1 MLLDQLKKA
10 LEPLVELSRAETSF
24 DVLGT
29 TVHLRLLSPD
39 EELQCQQE
47 AQQFI
52 SEVEDDDEVE
62 DLSRTRAIR
71 FLDGFRLSILSRAI
85 VQINDLDLR
94 DMQYIETGEV
104 LPNGVKVK
112 VLKTQAVRDIII
124 KFPRQIQVFIMQKF
138 HILTES
144 VNVVVDENLD
154 NDFSDDDAEVQAME
168 EELQRKKNAINTKK
182 EAVQQDDVRKLMRTT
197 ANQSESYTNERLNT
211 AKDIEKTSKEAFQE
225 AEKEVFEEEPQEE
238 IIERTRTRTPITPTQ
253 ATPPSVGSQPPPSRT
268 EPEEQL
274 QVQESPKAESN
285 IFQEQEMPPQ
295 RPKPNGLQEGI
306 EVYRLPTQSIGG
318 EQTTTKNTPT
328 TDSRNPRF
336 RPPQK

>member
-24 DVLGT
+24 DVMGT

-85 VQINDLDLR
+85 VQINELDLR

-104 LPNGVKVK
+104 LPNGVAVK
-112 VLKTQAVRDIII
+112 ILKTQAVRDIII

-144 VNVVVDENLD
+144 VNVVVDDNLET
-154 NDFSDDDAEVQAME
+154 DFSDDDAEIQLME
-168 EELQRKKNAINTKK
+168 EELQRKKNAINNKK

-197 ANQSESYTNERLNT
+197 AHQSDSFTSERLNT
-211 AKDIEKTSKEAFQE
+211 AKDIEKVSKEAFQE
-225 AEKEVFEEEPQEE
+225 EEQQVFEEEPLEE
-238 IIERTRTRTPITPTQ
+238 KVQRTRTPITPTH
-253 ATPPSVGSQPPPSRT
+253 ASPPSVSAQPPPPRT
-268 EPEEQL
+268 ET
-274 QVQESPKAESN
+274 QESSKPEPN

-295 RPKPNGLQEGI
+295 RPQPLGVQNGI
-306 EVYRLPTQSIGG
+306 EVYRLPTQELGG
-318 EQTTTKNTPT
+318 EQTTTKNSTT